1 MQPKKSSLN
10 YQICQQTTC
19 QYKNYKTAFRCPA
32 PLDNFVQLSYM
43 NLYRTACKA
52 KNSFQMNPG
61 QFQDVCLILGCGS
74 RCRQFWGGTQKFW
87 PPDGSRNQGKSSL
100 CQTLSNIA
108 RWGNWVL
115 TKIVFT
121 TLMKQADVSLMKQ
134 ADALLTK
141 QAGRQVADGKASMR
155 RRGEQEMAS
164 IHLVH
169 LIHRFT
175 GSIRITGSIGFI
187 LFT

>member
-1 MQPKKSSLN
+1 M
-10 YQICQQTTC
+10 
-19 QYKNYKTAFRCPA
+19 
-32 PLDNFVQLSYM
+32 
-43 NLYRTACKA
+43 
-52 KNSFQMNPG
+52 
-61 QFQDVCLILGCGS
+61 
-74 RCRQFWGGTQKFW
+74 
-87 PPDGSRNQGKSSL
+87 
-100 CQTLSNIA
+100 
-108 RWGNWVL
+108 

-134 ADALLTK
+134 ADALLMK
-141 QAGRQVADGKASMR
+141 QAADGKGSMR

>member
-1 MQPKKSSLN
+1 M
-10 YQICQQTTC
+10 
-19 QYKNYKTAFRCPA
+19 
-32 PLDNFVQLSYM
+32 
-43 NLYRTACKA
+43 
-52 KNSFQMNPG
+52 
-61 QFQDVCLILGCGS
+61 
-74 RCRQFWGGTQKFW
+74 
-87 PPDGSRNQGKSSL
+87 
-100 CQTLSNIA
+100 
-108 RWGNWVL
+108 

-141 QAGRQVADGKASMR
+141 QAGRQVADGKAGMRR

-164 IHLVH
+164 IHLFH